1 MVIGLDQNV
10 TIANLVGLVLVVMS
24 AQLATW
30 AIIVVNVILIMAMNM
45 MVAIAR
51 VSKLSTFL
59 IEEKLNMICFSS
71 VRHLG

>member
-1 MVIGLDQNV
+1 MVIGLDQNA

-24 AQLATW
+24 VQLATW

-51 VSKLSTFL
+51 VSKLKVLS
-59 IEEKLNMICFSS
+59 
-71 VRHLG
+71 

>member
-1 MVIGLDQNV
+1 MVIGLGQNA

-24 AQLATW
+24 VQLAMW
-30 AIIVVNVILIMAMNM
+30 AIIVLNVILIMAMNM

-59 IEEKLNMICFSS
+59 IEEKS
-71 VRHLG
+71 

>member
-1 MVIGLDQNV
+1 MVIGLGQNA

-24 AQLATW
+24 VQLATW

-59 IEEKLNMICFSS
+59 IEEKDDLSFSS
-71 VRHLG
+71 VGHLC